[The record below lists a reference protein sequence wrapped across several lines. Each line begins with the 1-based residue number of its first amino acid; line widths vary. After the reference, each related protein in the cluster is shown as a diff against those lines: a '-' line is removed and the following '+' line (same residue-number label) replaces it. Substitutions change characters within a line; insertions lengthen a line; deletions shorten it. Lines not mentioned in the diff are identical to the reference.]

1 MIVLPSGETISDN
14 EKEYEGI
21 PPLREDEDDESSEE
35 VSIDQ
40 PIGLGLVRRKALNTQ
55 RIDEDVQ
62 RENIFYT
69 RCLVNGKVC
78 SLIVDDGSCTNIIS
92 ALMVK
97 KLQLP
102 THNHPWPYKLQ

>member
-21 PPLREDEDDESSEE
+21 PPLTEDEDDESSEE
-35 VSIDQ
+35 VPIDQ